1 MRRGLDIA
9 ARTRKLDVDN
19 RLPVKLYYR
28 TADNL
33 LKQANIYREEGNIID
48 LYILLLRFSSLVS
61 ETIPEHRDYRLY
73 GGEKAKYRKVGLQ
86 SGSIPMIQL
95 FVPEE
100 SRVFLI
106 NYCLDLLT
114 SGGTS
119 ESSFFPECN

>member
-1 MRRGLDIA
+1 MKFFMHHRITFIA
-9 ARTRKLDVDN
+9 C
-19 RLPVKLYYR
+19 
-28 TADNL
+28 
-33 LKQANIYREEGNIID
+33 
-48 LYILLLRFSSLVS
+48 SLVS

-86 SGSIPMIQL
+86 SGSVPMIQL